1 MPKALKDW
9 QAFKDLTKK
18 IEDFNLVCPLLE
30 RMTDPAMKERHW
42 KRIEEITDHHFDFE
56 SENFQLRHVMEAPL
70 LENIE
75 DIEVGVAIVSC
86 DTHYNLTNHIG
97 CVYRSCKGER
107 H

>member
-30 RMTDPAMKERHW
+30 RMTDPAMKDRHW
-42 KRIEEITDHHFDFE
+42 KRIEEITNHRFDFE

-70 LENIE
+70 LENME
-75 DIEVGVAIVSC
+75 DIEVGVADVP
-86 DTHYNLTNHIG
+86 HANLIICVG
-97 CVYRSCKGER
+97 CVYSSCKREGY
-107 H
+107 

>member
-42 KRIEEITDHHFDFE
+42 KRIEDITKHHFEFD

-70 LENIE
+70 LENME
-75 DIEVGVAIVSC
+75 DIEVGVVCENSV
-86 DTHYNLTNHIG
+86 DLTNHVG
-97 CVYRSCKGER
+97 CVHSSCKGER
-107 H
+107 Y

>member
-1 MPKALKDW
+1 LPKALKDW

-42 KRIEEITDHHFDFE
+42 KRIEEITSHHFDFE

-70 LENIE
+70 LENME
-75 DIEVGVAIVSC
+75 DIEVSVACVSHE
-86 DTHYNLTNHIG
+86 TNVSPTNHVG
-97 CVYRSCKGER
+97 CVHSSCKGKR
-107 H
+107 Y

>member
-42 KRIEEITDHHFDFE
+42 KRIEEITNHHFDFE

-75 DIEVGVAIVSC
+75 DIEVGVATVSY
-86 DTHYNLTNHIG
+86 DTNYNLTNHIG
-97 CVYRSCKGER
+97 CVYRCCEGEG

>member
-42 KRIEEITDHHFDFE
+42 KRIEEITKHHFEFD
-56 SENFQLRHVMEAPL
+56 SENFLLRHVMKAPL
-70 LENIE
+70 LENME
-75 DIEVGVAIVSC
+75 DIEVGVVCASC
-86 DTHYNLTNHIG
+86 ETSIYLINHVG
-97 CVYRSCKGER
+97 CVYSSCKGER
-107 H
+107 Y